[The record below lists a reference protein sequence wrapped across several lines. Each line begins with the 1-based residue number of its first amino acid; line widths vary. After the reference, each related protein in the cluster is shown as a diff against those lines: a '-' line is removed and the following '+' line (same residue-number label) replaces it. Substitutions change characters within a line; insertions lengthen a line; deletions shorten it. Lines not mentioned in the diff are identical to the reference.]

1 MKTKE
6 HHKPIHPAQVEIYA
20 DEREPDTI
28 RALSGLGALV
38 HKKTLNIADFVL
50 SGRTAAERK
59 TRQDFE
65 QSVFDGRLF
74 DQAKRLTETY
84 ERVVFIIEG
93 SEDAGRM
100 HRNALLGAYSS
111 LIADYGISLFF
122 TRDTGSTAELLF
134 AIAKHEQL
142 AKKHALRV
150 YGRRKAFTLSDQ
162 QKGIIESLPSVGPK
176 LASELLDY
184 FGNVENVM
192 TAPESELAQ
201 VGRLGEKRAKSL
213 RKVILALYD
222 PKKDTK
228 AED

>member
-1 MKTKE
+1 MKHKE
-6 HHKPIHPAQVEIYA
+6 HRPAHVEIYA
-20 DEREPDTI
+20 DEREPDAI
-28 RALSGLGALV
+28 RALSDLGALV
-38 HKKTLNIADFVL
+38 HRKALPVADFVL

-59 TRQDFE
+59 TRHDFE

-74 DQAKRLTETY
+74 DQAKRLTEAY
-84 ERVVFIIEG
+84 ERVVLIVEG
-93 SEDAGRM
+93 EEDAGRM

-111 LIADYGISLFF
+111 LITDYGISLFF
-122 TRDTGSTAELLF
+122 TQDIDATAELLF

-142 AKKHALRV
+142 AKKQPLRV
-150 YGRRKAFTLSDQ
+150 YARRKALTLSDQ
-162 QKGIIESLPSVGPK
+162 QKGIIESLPNVGPK

-213 RKVILALYD
+213 RKVVLALYD

-228 AED
+228 AEE